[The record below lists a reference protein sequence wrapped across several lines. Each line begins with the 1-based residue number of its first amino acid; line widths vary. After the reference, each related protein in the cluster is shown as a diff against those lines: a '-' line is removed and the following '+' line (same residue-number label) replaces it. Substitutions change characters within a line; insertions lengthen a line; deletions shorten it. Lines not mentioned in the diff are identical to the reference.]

1 MEVRN
6 SLRSNPNDTTM
17 TFTAQLD
24 EMLVAL
30 RQAHARLLAPMAH
43 QQLLLPEDP
52 EIFREDVLGYVM
64 DEWGAELRKE
74 GHVLEEVTSWKD
86 PASSY
91 PRYELRLQG
100 GQVVDLLFS
109 GIYPESLHLHISK
122 AAPNKNQFSDAHTVA
137 VPLLVS
143 TDPNALLYSIVG
155 GLQDFGKA

>member
-1 MEVRN
+1 MRCWWHCAKHT
-6 SLRSNPNDTTM
+6 RACWPPWHISNCCCRRI
-17 TFTAQLD
+17 Q
-24 EMLVAL
+24 V
-30 RQAHARLLAPMAH
+30 
-43 QQLLLPEDP
+43 
-52 EIFREDVLGYVM
+52 FREDVLGYVM

-143 TDPNALLYSIVG
+143 NDPNALLYSIVG